1 MSDPNIYN
9 SDIFI
14 KRLEYNLEQLS
25 KTLEQLDILIYSAGQ
40 WSREL
45 KKMCG
50 DIRR

>member
-1 MSDPNIYN
+1 MSDSNIYN

-14 KRLEYNLEQLS
+14 KRLEYNLEQLT

-45 KKMCG
+45 KKICQ
-50 DIRR
+50 DLQR